1 MPWYAWLILVVV
13 VIIFLIVGFRN
24 ANHNY
29 TIGSGMFKNSDNNL
43 DRDEHLDPSDYDYY
57 NKKDKLK

>member
-1 MPWYAWLILVVV
+1 MPWYAWIILIVV
-13 VIIFLIVGFRN
+13 VIVFLIVGFRN
-24 ANHNY
+24 ANQNY

>member
-1 MPWYAWLILVVV
+1 MPWYAWIILIVV
-13 VIIFLIVGFRN
+13 VIIFIIVFFRN

-43 DRDEHLDPSDYDYY
+43 DRDEYLDPSDYDYY